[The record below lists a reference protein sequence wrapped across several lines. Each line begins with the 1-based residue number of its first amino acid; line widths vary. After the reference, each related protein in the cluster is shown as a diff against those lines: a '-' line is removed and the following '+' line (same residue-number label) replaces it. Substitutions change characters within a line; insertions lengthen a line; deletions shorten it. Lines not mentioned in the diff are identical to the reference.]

1 MLKRMTLLAVAV
13 LCLTSTSYAQQAP
26 GKFRI
31 SGFVTNP
38 GYTESDFAGSDFT
51 GALGVG
57 AEYFFTPRV
66 SASVQVSTETY
77 TDSVLVTYDPASGTY
92 LYDTHNKRTY
102 PVDLLAR
109 YHFKGSDR
117 WKPYVGAGLS
127 MISVS
132 RQSSYYPP
140 AGNFETYTD
149 WHVGV
154 EIDGGV
160 TFQMTPS
167 LGLELEVK
175 HALEDAPFTSLD
187 QTRGSIG
194 LSWRF

>member
-1 MLKRMTLLAVAV
+1 MLKRITLLAVAV

-31 SGFVTNP
+31 TGFVTNP
-38 GYTESDFAGSDFT
+38 GYTESDFSGSNFT

-57 AEYFFTPRV
+57 AEYFFAPRV

-77 TDSVLVTYDPASGTY
+77 TESVLTVYDPANGTI
-92 LYDTHNKRTY
+92 LFDTRSKRTY

-109 YHFKGSDR
+109 YHFKGNDR
-117 WKPYVGAGLS
+117 WKPYVGGGVS
-127 MISVS
+127 MVSAS
-132 RQSSYYPP
+132 RQSSYFP
-140 AGNFETYTD
+140 GDIESHTD
-149 WHVGV
+149 WHAGV

-160 TFQMTPS
+160 TFQLTPS
-167 LGLELEVK
+167 LGLDLEVK
-175 HALEDAPFTSLD
+175 HALEDAPFTSWD

-194 LSWRF
+194 VSWRF

>member
-1 MLKRMTLLAVAV
+1 MLERITLLAVAF
-13 LCLTSTSYAQQAP
+13 LCLTSTTYAQQAP
-26 GKFRI
+26 GKFKI

-38 GYTESDFAGSDFT
+38 GYTESDFAGSNFT

-66 SASVQVSTETY
+66 SASLQVSTETY
-77 TDSVLVTYDPASGTY
+77 TESVLTVYDPANGTI
-92 LYDTHNKRTY
+92 LFDTRSRRTY

-109 YHFKGSDR
+109 YHFSGNDR
-117 WKPYVGAGLS
+117 WKPYVGGGLS
-127 MISVS
+127 MISAS
-132 RQSSYYPP
+132 RQSSYLP
-140 AGNFETYTD
+140 GDFDTHTD

-167 LGLELEVK
+167 LGLDFEVK
-175 HALEDAPFTSLD
+175 HSLQEPEFTPVD

>member
-38 GYTESDFAGSDFT
+38 GYTESDFSGSNFT

-66 SASVQVSTETY
+66 SASLQVSTETY
-77 TDSVLVTYDPASGTY
+77 TESVLAVYDPVNGTI
-92 LYDTHNKRTY
+92 LYDTRSKRTY

-109 YHFKGSDR
+109 YHFSGNDR
-117 WKPYVGAGLS
+117 WKPYVGGGLS
-127 MISVS
+127 MISTS
-132 RQSSYYPP
+132 RQSSYFP
-140 AGNFETYTD
+140 GNVETFTD
-149 WHVGV
+149 WHVGA

-167 LGLELEVK
+167 LGLDFEVK
-175 HALEDAPFTSLD
+175 HALEDAPFTSVD

>member
-26 GKFRI
+26 GKLRI

-38 GYTESDFAGSDFT
+38 GYSESDFEGSNFT

-66 SASVQVSTETY
+66 SASLQVSTQTHTE
-77 TDSVLVTYDPASGTY
+77 SVLTVFDPAAGTY
-92 LYDTHNKRTY
+92 LYDTRSKRTY

-109 YHFKGSDR
+109 YHFSGSDR
-117 WKPYVGAGLS
+117 WKPFVGGGLRMLS
-127 MISVS
+127 TA
-132 RQSSYYPP
+132 REAYYFP
-140 AGNFETYTD
+140 GNSETFTD
-149 WHVGV
+149 WNVGV

-167 LGLELEVK
+167 LGLDFEVR
-175 HALEDAPFTSLD
+175 HALQEQSFTPVD

>member
-1 MLKRMTLLAVAV
+1 MLERMTLLAVAV

-26 GKFRI
+26 GKFKI

-38 GYTESDFAGSDFT
+38 GYIESDSTGSNFT
-51 GALGVG
+51 GALGIG

-77 TDSVLVTYDPASGTY
+77 TESVLAIFDPENNTYV
-92 LYDTHNKRTY
+92 YDTRRKRTY
-102 PVDLLAR
+102 PIDLLAR
-109 YHFKGSDR
+109 YHFSGNDR
-117 WKPYVGAGLS
+117 WKPFVGGGLRMMS
-127 MISVS
+127 TS
-132 RQSSYYPP
+132 RQTHYVL
-140 AGNFETYTD
+140 GHLENVTD

-167 LGLELEVK
+167 LGLDFEVK
-175 HALEDAPFTSLD
+175 HALQDPGFTPGD

>member
-38 GYTESDFAGSDFT
+38 GYSESDYAGSDVT

-77 TDSVLVTYDPASGTY
+77 TDSVLITFDPASGTY
-92 LYDTHNKRTY
+92 FYDTRSKRAY
-102 PVDLLAR
+102 PIDLLAR
-109 YHFKGSDR
+109 YHFSGNDR
-117 WKPYVGAGLS
+117 WKPYVGAGLTMVS
-127 MISVS
+127 TS
-132 RQSSYYPP
+132 RQAYYFP
-140 AGNFETYTD
+140 GNGETFND
-149 WHVGV
+149 WHVGA

-167 LGLELEVK
+167 LGLDFEVK
-175 HALEDAPFTSLD
+175 HALEDAPFTSMD
-187 QTRGSIG
+187 QTRGSLG

>member
-38 GYTESDFAGSDFT
+38 GYSESDFAGSDFT

-77 TDSVLVTYDPASGTY
+77 TETVLTVYDPTNGTFVF
-92 LYDTHNKRTY
+92 DTRSKRTY

-109 YHFKGSDR
+109 YHFSGNDR
-117 WKPYVGAGLS
+117 WKPYVGGGLN
-127 MISVS
+127 MVS
-132 RQSSYYPP
+132 WSQQANYLPGP
-140 AGNFETYTD
+140 GINTQTD
-149 WHVGV
+149 WHVSA

-167 LGLELEVK
+167 LGLDFEVK
-175 HALEDAPFTSLD
+175 HALEDAPFTSVD

>member
-1 MLKRMTLLAVAV
+1 MLKRLTLLAVAV
-13 LCLTSTSYAQQAP
+13 LCLTSTTYAQQAP

-31 SGFVTNP
+31 SGFVSNP
-38 GYTESDFAGSDFT
+38 GYTESDVTGSNFT

-77 TDSVLVTYDPASGTY
+77 TETVLAFFDPATGTV
-92 LYDTHNKRTY
+92 LYDARNRRTY
-102 PVDLLAR
+102 PIDLLAR
-109 YHFKGSDR
+109 YHFKGNDR
-117 WKPYVGAGLS
+117 WKPYVGGGLS
-127 MISVS
+127 MISYS
-132 RQSSYYPP
+132 QQSSYLP
-140 AGNFETYTD
+140 GQTNTQTD
-149 WHVGV
+149 WHVGA

-167 LGLELEVK
+167 LGLDFEVK
-175 HALEDAPFTSLD
+175 HALEDAPFTSVD

-194 LSWRF
+194 VSWRF

>member
-1 MLKRMTLLAVAV
+1 MLERMTLLAVAV
-13 LCLTSTSYAQQAP
+13 LCLTSTTYAQQAP
-26 GKFRI
+26 GKFKI

-38 GYTESDFAGSDFT
+38 GYTESDFAGSNFT

-66 SASVQVSTETY
+66 SASLQVSTETY
-77 TDSVLVTYDPASGTY
+77 TESVLAVFDPATGTV
-92 LYDTHNKRTY
+92 LYDTRSKRTY

-109 YHFKGSDR
+109 YHFSGSDR
-117 WKPYVGAGLS
+117 WKPFVGGGLRMVS
-127 MISVS
+127 TS
-132 RQSSYYPP
+132 RQAHYFP
-140 AGNFETYTD
+140 GNIETFTD
-149 WHVGV
+149 WNVGV

-160 TFQMTPS
+160 TLRMTPS
-167 LGLELEVK
+167 LGLDFEVK
-175 HALEDAPFTSLD
+175 HSLQKPEFTPVD

>member
-1 MLKRMTLLAVAV
+1 MLKRITLLAVAV
-13 LCLTSTSYAQQAP
+13 LYLTSTSYAQQAP

-31 SGFVTNP
+31 SGFITNP
-38 GYTESDFAGSDFT
+38 GYSESEFSGSNFT

-77 TDSVLVTYDPASGTY
+77 TESVLTVYDPANGTI
-92 LYDTHNKRTY
+92 LFDTRSKRTY

-109 YHFKGSDR
+109 YHLSGTDR
-117 WKPYVGAGLS
+117 WKPYVGGGLS
-127 MISVS
+127 MISYS
-132 RQSSYYPP
+132 QQSSYLP
-140 AGNFETYTD
+140 GDSNTQTD
-149 WHVGV
+149 WHVSA

-167 LGLELEVK
+167 LGLDFEVK
-175 HALEDAPFTSLD
+175 HALEDAPFTSVD

-194 LSWRF
+194 LNWRF

>member
-13 LCLTSTSYAQQAP
+13 LCLTSMSYAQQAP
-26 GKFRI
+26 GKFKI

-38 GYTESDFAGSDFT
+38 GYSESDFSGSNFT

-77 TDSVLVTYDPASGTY
+77 TESVLITFDPAAGTY
-92 LYDTHNKRTY
+92 LYDTRSKRTY

-109 YHFKGSDR
+109 YHFSGNDR
-117 WKPYVGAGLS
+117 WKPYVGGGLS
-127 MISVS
+127 MLSVS
-132 RQSSYYPP
+132 RQASYFP
-140 AGNFETYTD
+140 GDIETFTD
-149 WHVGV
+149 WHVGA

-167 LGLELEVK
+167 LGLDFEVK
-175 HALEDAPFTSLD
+175 HALEEAPFTSWD

>member
-13 LCLTSTSYAQQAP
+13 LCLTSASYAQQAP
-26 GKFRI
+26 GKFKI

-38 GYTESDFAGSDFT
+38 GYTESDFTGSNFT

-77 TDSVLVTYDPASGTY
+77 TETVVTVFDPVNGVT
-92 LYDTHNKRTY
+92 LFDTRSRRTY

-109 YHFKGSDR
+109 YHFSGNDR
-117 WKPYVGAGLS
+117 WKPFVGGGLS
-127 MISVS
+127 MVSAS
-132 RQSSYYPP
+132 RQSSYFP
-140 AGNFETYTD
+140 GDIENFTD

-167 LGLELEVK
+167 LGLDFEVK
-175 HALEDAPFTSLD
+175 HALEDAPFTSVD
-187 QTRGSIG
+187 QTRGSLG

>member
-38 GYTESDFAGSDFT
+38 GYTESDFTGSNFT

-77 TDSVLVTYDPASGTY
+77 TESVLAFFDPTTGTV
-92 LYDTHNKRTY
+92 LYDTRSKRTY
-102 PVDLLAR
+102 PVDVLAR
-109 YHFKGSDR
+109 YHFSGTDR
-117 WKPYVGAGLS
+117 WKPYVGGGLS
-127 MISVS
+127 MISAS
-132 RQSSYYPP
+132 RQASYFP
-140 AGNFETYTD
+140 GDFDNHTD

-160 TFQMTPS
+160 TFQITPS
-167 LGLELEVK
+167 LGLDFEVK
-175 HALEDAPFTSLD
+175 HALEDAPFTSVD

>member
-1 MLKRMTLLAVAV
+1 MVKRVTLLAVAV

-26 GKFRI
+26 GKFKI

-38 GYTESDFAGSDFT
+38 GYSESDFAGSDFT

-77 TDSVLVTYDPASGTY
+77 VDSVLTFFDPTTGVY
-92 LYDTHNKRTY
+92 VYDTHRRRTY

-109 YHFKGSDR
+109 YHFSGSDR
-117 WKPYVGAGLS
+117 WKPFVGGGLS
-127 MISVS
+127 MISAS
-132 RQSSYYPP
+132 RQAQYFP
-140 AGNFETYTD
+140 GHIENHTD

-167 LGLELEVK
+167 LGLDFEVK
-175 HALEDAPFTSLD
+175 HALEDAPFTPVD

>member
-26 GKFRI
+26 GRFRI

-38 GYTESDFAGSDFT
+38 GYTQSDFGGSNFT

-57 AEYFFTPRV
+57 AEYFFTPSI
-66 SASVQVSTETY
+66 SASLQVSTETY
-77 TDSVLVTYDPASGTY
+77 TESVLAVFDPENNTY
-92 LYDTHNKRTY
+92 LYDTRSRRTY
-102 PVDLLAR
+102 PIDLLAR
-109 YHFKGSDR
+109 YHFAGNDR
-117 WKPYVGAGLS
+117 WKPFVGGGLR
-127 MISVS
+127 MISS
-132 RQSSYYPP
+132 KRQAHYVLGS
-140 AGNFETYTD
+140 FESITD
-149 WHVGV
+149 WNVGV
-154 EIDGGV
+154 EVDGGV

-167 LGLELEVK
+167 LGLDFQVK
-175 HALEDAPFTSLD
+175 HALQEPDFSVTD

>member
-26 GKFRI
+26 GKFKI

-38 GYTESDFAGSDFT
+38 GYSESDFSGSNFT

-57 AEYFFTPRV
+57 AEYFFTPRI

-77 TDSVLVTYDPASGTY
+77 TDTVVTVFDPTNGTY
-92 LYDTHNKRTY
+92 LFDTRTERTY

-109 YHFKGSDR
+109 YHFSGNDR
-117 WKPYVGAGLS
+117 WKPYVGGGLS
-127 MISVS
+127 MVS
-132 RQSSYYPP
+132 YSQRSSYLP
-140 AGNFETYTD
+140 GDFNTQTD
-149 WHVGV
+149 WHVGA

-167 LGLELEVK
+167 LGLDFEVK
-175 HALEDAPFTSLD
+175 HALEDAPFTSVD

>member
-13 LCLTSTSYAQQAP
+13 LCLTSTTYAQQAP
-26 GKFRI
+26 GKFKI

-38 GYTESDFAGSDFT
+38 GYSESDFAGSDFT
-51 GALGVG
+51 GALGLG

-77 TDSVLVTYDPASGTY
+77 TESVLTVYDPANGTI
-92 LYDTHNKRTY
+92 LFDTRTRRTY

-109 YHFKGSDR
+109 YHFSGGDR
-117 WKPYVGAGLS
+117 WKPYVGGGLT
-127 MISVS
+127 MISAT
-132 RQSSYYPP
+132 RQSSYLP
-140 AGNFETYTD
+140 GEIDNYTD

-167 LGLELEVK
+167 LGLDFEVK
-175 HALEDAPFTSLD
+175 HALEDAPFTPVD

>member
-26 GKFRI
+26 GKLKI

-38 GYTESDFAGSDFT
+38 GYTESDFSGSNFT

-57 AEYFFTPRV
+57 AEYFFTPSV
-66 SASVQVSTETY
+66 SASVQVSTQTY
-77 TDSVLVTYDPASGTY
+77 TESVLTVFDPTNGTI
-92 LYDTHNKRTY
+92 LYDTRSKRTY

-109 YHFKGSDR
+109 YHFSGNKR
-117 WKPYVGAGLS
+117 WKPFVGGGLS
-127 MISVS
+127 MISTT
-132 RQSSYYPP
+132 QQAHYTP
-140 AGNFETYTD
+140 GNIETFTH

-167 LGLELEVK
+167 LGLDFEVK
-175 HALEDAPFTSLD
+175 HNLQDPGFTPVD

>member
-13 LCLTSTSYAQQAP
+13 LCLTSTSYAQQTP

-38 GYTESDFAGSDFT
+38 GYTESDFAGSNFT

-77 TDSVLVTYDPASGTY
+77 SDSVVTVFDPANGTY
-92 LYDTHNKRTY
+92 IVDTFRRRTY

-109 YHFKGSDR
+109 YHFSGNDR
-117 WKPYVGAGLS
+117 WKPYVGGGLS
-127 MISVS
+127 MVS
-132 RQSSYYPP
+132 YSQRSGYLPD
-140 AGNFETYTD
+140 NFNTQTD
-149 WHVGV
+149 WHVSA

-167 LGLELEVK
+167 LGLDFEVK
-175 HALEDAPFTSLD
+175 HALEDAPFTSVD

>member
-1 MLKRMTLLAVAV
+1 MIKRMTLLAVAV

-26 GKFRI
+26 GKFKI

-38 GYTESDFAGSDFT
+38 GYSASDFAGSNFT

-66 SASVQVSTETY
+66 SASLQVSTETY
-77 TDSVLVTYDPASGTY
+77 TESVLTVFDPVAGTI
-92 LYDTHNKRTY
+92 LYDTRSKRTY

-109 YHFKGSDR
+109 YHFSGNDR
-117 WKPYVGAGLS
+117 WKPFVGGGLR
-127 MISVS
+127 MISTS
-132 RQSSYYPP
+132 RQSQYFL
-140 AGNFETYTD
+140 GNIETYTD
-149 WHVGV
+149 WHVGA

-167 LGLELEVK
+167 LGLDFEVK
-175 HALEDAPFTSLD
+175 HSLQEPEFTPVD